1 MMNRIK
7 VLVALLFLACMVQAQ
22 TALDQAKNLITNE
35 NYGEAGKV
43 LTQYIA
49 SEKDPLKQAEAYYWI
64 GESLYRDLADEK
76 NMQPAFDKS
85 KEQFN
90 KGIAIAK
97 NSPHCLVGMGKLLLD
112 AKNTKEAL
120 KTFDSA
126 IKESRK
132 KPFKEGTPEIF
143 MLVGDAFL
151 NGVNKNPEQA
161 VAYYTRA
168 RDIEPINAKTWI
180 KLGDGSLAKNDA
192 GTAMNAYESA
202 TTKDPKNVELY
213 LKRSKIWRRSNKMEL
228 AQKELEDG
236 LKIDPKYAL
245 IYKDLIELYM
255 DTKQFNKVLPALEKY
270 IPLAGNDFSARR
282 RLVTFLTYQARDYDR
297 SIVEAE
303 KLLKDDPTQTT
314 MYRWIAWS
322 KCAKADTLV
331 GRSADSKVLGDD
343 AKMLYTESREA
354 SKKLF
359 EVVPADRLV
368 YYDFEFPAKAS
379 LKLGELDEATKYYK
393 MVMANDSTK
402 TCDIYASLIQA
413 NYANRKIKEGLEL
426 LEEKDTKCENKTKYN
441 DYYYAFYYAYFGRMY
456 DKSILFADK
465 FITEFTPNIKV
476 VDAVI
481 DAYGYKGLSLTQQ
494 DSETAPEWKA
504 KANYEKMVSI
514 YEEKPEER
522 AKAATTKTAMG
533 KAYNYLATYA
543 ASTQDLVKAKDLV
556 AKALKMDPVNKN
568 AVALSLQLGGN

>member
-7 VLVALLFLACMVQAQ
+7 IVVALFFFALTIQAQ
-22 TALDQAKNLITNE
+22 TAIEQAKNLITNE
-35 NYGEAGKV
+35 NYGEAGKM
-43 LTQYIA
+43 LTQYIS
-49 SEKDPLKQAEAYYWI
+49 SEKDPLKQAEAYYWM
-64 GESLYRDLADEK
+64 GESMYRDLADEK

-112 AKNTKEAL
+112 AKNSKEAL

-151 NGVNKNPEQA
+151 NSVNKNAEQA

-168 RDIEPINAKTWI
+168 RDIEPSNAKTWI

-192 GTAMNAYESA
+192 GTAMSAYESA
-202 TTKDPKNVELY
+202 SSKDKNNAELN
-213 LKRSKIWRRSNKMEL
+213 LKRSKIWKRASKNDL
-228 AQKELEDG
+228 AQKELEEG
-236 LKIDPKYAL
+236 LKINDKYAL

-322 KCAKADTLV
+322 KCAKADTL
-331 GRSADSKVLGDD
+331 AAKATDPKVLGDD
-343 AKMLYTESREA
+343 AKMLYKESREA

-379 LKLGELDEATKYYK
+379 LKLGELEEATKYYK
-393 MVMANDSTK
+393 MVMANDSSK
-402 TCDIYASLIQA
+402 TCDIYTSLVEA
-413 NYANRKIKEGLEL
+413 NYNAKKIKEGIAL
-426 LEEKDTKCENKTKYN
+426 LEEKEAKCTVGDKNRE
-441 DYYYAFYYAYFGRMY
+441 YYYAMYYSYVAKLY
-456 DKSILFADK
+456 DKSVKYADK
-465 FITEFTPNIKV
+465 Y
-476 VDAVI
+476 I
-481 DAYGYKGLSLTQQ
+481 DAFPARVDGYYYKAQSL
-494 DSETAPEWKA
+494 DELDDDNAPTFKA
-504 KANYEKMVSI
+504 KESYEKL
-514 YEEKPEER
+514 
-522 AKAATTKTAMG
+522 AATYEAKPDDRSKKMVGT
-533 KAYNYLATYA
+533 AYNYIAYFYGKQ
-543 ASTQDLVKAKDLV
+543 QDLVKAKEFYQKTIGV
-556 AKALKMDPVNKN
+556 DPTNKI
-568 AVALSLQLGGN
+568 ATQTLLQLGGN

>member
-7 VLVALLFLACMVQAQ
+7 VVAALLFSACMVQAQ

-35 NYGEAGKV
+35 NYGEAGKM
-43 LTQYIA
+43 LTQYIS
-49 SEKDPLKQAEAYYWI
+49 SEKDPMKQAEAYYWM
-64 GESLYRDLADEK
+64 GESMYRDLADEK
-76 NMQPAFDKS
+76 NMQPAFEKS

-151 NGVNKNPEQA
+151 NSVNKNPEQA

-168 RDIEPINAKTWI
+168 RDIEPSNAKTWI

-192 GTAMNAYESA
+192 GTAMSAYESA
-202 TTKDPKNVELY
+202 SSKDKNNAELN
-213 LKRSKIWRRSNKMEL
+213 LKRSKIWKRASKNDL
-228 AQKELEDG
+228 AQKELEEG
-236 LKIDPKYAL
+236 LKINDKYAL

-270 IPLAGNDFSARR
+270 IPLAGNDFGARR
-282 RLVTFLTYQARDYDR
+282 RLVTFLTYQAKDYDR
-297 SIVEAE
+297 SVVEAE

-314 MYRWIAWS
+314 MYRWIAWA
-322 KCAKADTLV
+322 KCAKADTLAAKA
-331 GRSADSKVLGDD
+331 ADPKVLGDD
-343 AKMLYTESREA
+343 AKMLYKESREA

-368 YYDFEFPAKAS
+368 YYDYEFPAKAS
-379 LKLGELDEATKYYK
+379 LKLGELEEATKYYK
-393 MVMANDSTK
+393 MVMANDSSK
-402 TCDIYASLIQA
+402 TCDIYTQLIEA
-413 NYANRKIKEGLEL
+413 NYGVKKIKEGIAL
-426 LEEKDTKCENKTKYN
+426 LEEKEAKCTVTNKN
-441 DYYYAFYYAYFGRMY
+441 REYYYAMYYSYVAKLY
-456 DKSILFADK
+456 DKSVKYADK
-465 FITEFTPNIKV
+465 Y
-476 VDAVI
+476 I
-481 DAYGYKGLSLTQQ
+481 DAFPALVDGFYYKVQSLTEL
-494 DSETAPEWKA
+494 DDDNNPTFKA
-504 KANYEKMVSI
+504 KEASEKLITVYEAKPDERSKKM
-514 YEEKPEER
+514 
-522 AKAATTKTAMG
+522 AATG
-533 KAYNYLATYA
+533 YNYMAYFYGK
-543 ASTQDLVKAKDLV
+543 QNDLIKAKEFYQKTILV
-556 AKALKMDPVNKN
+556 DPTNKIATQALQ
-568 AVALSLQLGGN
+568 QLGGN

>member
-1 MMNRIK
+1 MKRIK
-7 VLVALLFLACMVQAQ
+7 VVVALLFLACIVQAQ

-35 NYGEAGKV
+35 NYGEAGKI
-43 LTQYIA
+43 LTQYI
-49 SEKDPLKQAEAYYWI
+49 STEKDPLKQAEAYFWI

-112 AKNTKEAL
+112 AKNVKEAL

-168 RDIEPINAKTWI
+168 RDIEPSNAKTWI

-192 GTAMNAYESA
+192 GTAMSAYESA
-202 TTKDPKNVELY
+202 SSKDKNNAELN
-213 LKRSKIWRRSNKMEL
+213 LKRSKIWKRASKYDL

-236 LKIDPKYAL
+236 LKINDKYAL
-245 IYKDLIELYM
+245 LYKDLIELYM

-270 IPLAGNDFSARR
+270 IPLAGTDYGARR
-282 RLVTFLTYQARDYDR
+282 RLVTFLTYQAKDYDR
-297 SIVEAE
+297 SIIEAE

-314 MYRWIAWS
+314 MHRWIAWA
-322 KCAKADTLV
+322 KCAKADSLV
-331 GRSADSKVLGDD
+331 AKSADPKVLGDD
-343 AKMLYTESREA
+343 AKMLYKESREA

-379 LKLGELDEATKYYK
+379 LKLGELEEATKYYK
-393 MVMANDSTK
+393 MVMANDSSK
-402 TCDIYASLIQA
+402 TCEIYTSLIEA
-413 NYANRKIKEGLEL
+413 NYNVKKIKEGIDL
-426 LEEKDTKCENKTKYN
+426 LEEKEAKCTVTNKN
-441 DYYYAFYYAYFGRMY
+441 REYYYAMYYANNAKLYE
-456 DKSILFADK
+456 KSIKYADK
-465 FITEFTPNIKV
+465 Y
-476 VDAVI
+476 I
-481 DAYGYKGLSLTQQ
+481 DAFPALVDGYY
-494 DSETAPEWKA
+494 WKA
-504 KANYEKMVSI
+504 QSLDEMDDDNAPTFKAKDAYEKLTITFEAKPDDRSKKMV
-514 YEEKPEER
+514 
-522 AKAATTKTAMG
+522 ATG
-533 KAYNYLATYA
+533 YNYMAYFYGK
-543 ASTQDLVKAKDLV
+543 QNDLVKAKEYYQKTIGV
-556 AKALKMDPVNKN
+556 DPTNKI
-568 AVALSLQLGGN
+568 ATQTLQQLGGN

>member
-7 VLVALLFLACMVQAQ
+7 VVAALLFLASMVQAQ

-35 NYGEAGKV
+35 NYGDAGTM
-43 LTQYIA
+43 LTQYISA
-49 SEKDPLKQAEAYYWI
+49 EKDPLKQAEAYYWM
-64 GESLYRDLADEK
+64 GENSYRLEAAEK
-76 NMQPAFDKS
+76 NMKAAFDKS

-112 AKNTKEAL
+112 ANNTKEAL

-151 NGVNKNPEQA
+151 NGVNKNAEQA

-168 RDIEPINAKTWI
+168 RDIEPSNAKTWI

-192 GTAMNAYESA
+192 GTAMSAYESA
-202 TTKDPKNVELY
+202 SAKDKNNAELN
-213 LKRSKIWRRSNKMEL
+213 LKRSKIWKRASKNDL

-236 LKIDPKYAL
+236 LKINDKYAL

-270 IPLAGNDFSARR
+270 IPLAGNDFGARR

-297 SIVEAE
+297 SVVEAE

-314 MYRWIAWS
+314 MYRWIAWA

-331 GRSADSKVLGDD
+331 ARSADKKVLGDD
-343 AKMLYTESREA
+343 AKMLYQESRDA

-379 LKLGELDEATKYYK
+379 LKLGELEEATKYYK
-393 MVMANDSTK
+393 MVMVNDSSK
-402 TCDIYASLIQA
+402 TCDIYTSLIEA
-413 NYANRKIKEGLEL
+413 NYDAKKIKDGIAL
-426 LEEKDTKCENKTKYN
+426 LEEKEAKCTITNKN
-441 DYYYAFYYAYFGRMY
+441 REYYYAMYYSYVAKLY
-456 DKSILFADK
+456 DKSVKYADK
-465 FITEFTPNIKV
+465 YIEAYPAL
-476 VDAVI
+476 VD
-481 DAYGYKGLSLTQQ
+481 GYYYKAQSL
-494 DSETAPEWKA
+494 DELDDDNAPTFKA
-504 KANYEKMVSI
+504 KESYEKL
-514 YEEKPEER
+514 
-522 AKAATTKTAMG
+522 AATYEAKPDDRSKKMVGT
-533 KAYNYLATYA
+533 AYNYIAYFYGKQ
-543 ASTQDLVKAKDLV
+543 QDLVKAKEFYQKTIGV
-556 AKALKMDPVNKN
+556 DPTNKI
-568 AVALSLQLGGN
+568 ATQTLLQLGN

>member
-7 VLVALLFLACMVQAQ
+7 VVAALFFLATMVQAQ
-22 TALDQAKNLITNE
+22 TAIEQAKNLITNE

-43 LTQYIA
+43 LTQYIG

-64 GESLYRDLADEK
+64 GESMYRDLADEK

-90 KGIAIAK
+90 KGIALAK

-112 AKNTKEAL
+112 AKNSKEAL

-151 NGVNKNPEQA
+151 NGVNKNAEQA

-168 RDIEPINAKTWI
+168 RDIEPTNAKTWI
-180 KLGDGSLAKNDA
+180 KLGDGSLSKNDA
-192 GTAMNAYESA
+192 GAAMNAYESA
-202 TTKDPKNVELY
+202 TSKDPKNVELY
-213 LKRSKIWRRSNKMEL
+213 LKRSKIWRRSSKMEL
-228 AQKELEDG
+228 AQKEMEDG
-236 LKIDPKYAL
+236 LKIDPNYAL

-270 IPLAGNDFSARR
+270 IPLTGSKTDFSARR

-297 SIVEAE
+297 SVVEAE

-314 MYRWIAWS
+314 MYRWIAWA

-331 GRSADSKVLGDD
+331 ARSADKKVLGDD
-343 AKMLYTESREA
+343 AKMLYQESRDA

-379 LKLGELDEATKYYK
+379 LKLGELEEATKYYK
-393 MVMANDSTK
+393 MVMLNDSSK
-402 TCDIYASLIQA
+402 TCDIYTSLIEA
-413 NYANRKIKEGLEL
+413 NYDVKKIKEGITL
-426 LEEKDTKCENKTKYN
+426 LEEKETKCTVTNKN
-441 DYYYAFYYAYFGRMY
+441 REYYYAMYYSYVAKLY
-456 DKSILFADK
+456 DKSMKFADK
-465 FITEFTPNIKV
+465 YIEAFPAL
-476 VDAVI
+476 VD
-481 DAYGYKGLSLTQQ
+481 GYYYKAQSSDEL
-494 DSETAPEWKA
+494 DDDNAPVFKA
-504 KANYEKMVSI
+504 KESYEKLITTYEAKPDDRSKKMVG
-514 YEEKPEER
+514 
-522 AKAATTKTAMG
+522 T
-533 KAYNYLATYA
+533 AYNYIAYYYGKQ
-543 ASTQDLVKAKDLV
+543 QDLVKAKEFYQKTIGV
-556 AKALKMDPVNKN
+556 DPTNKI
-568 AVALSLQLGGN
+568 ATQTLLQLGGN

>member
-7 VLVALLFLACMVQAQ
+7 IVVALFFFALTIQAQ
-22 TALDQAKNLITNE
+22 TAIDQAKSLITNE

-43 LTQYIA
+43 LSQYIT
-49 SEKDPLKQAEAYYWI
+49 SEKDPMKQAEAYYWI
-64 GESLYRDLADEK
+64 GEASYRDLADEK

-112 AKNTKEAL
+112 AKNSKEAL
-120 KTFDSA
+120 KTFDNA

-132 KPFKEGTPEIF
+132 KPFKEGHPEIF

-151 NGVNKNPEQA
+151 NGVNKNAEQA

-168 RDIEPINAKTWI
+168 RDIEPSNAKTWI

-192 GTAMNAYESA
+192 GTAMSAYESA
-202 TTKDPKNVELY
+202 SSKDKNNAELN
-213 LKRSKIWRRSNKMEL
+213 LKRSKIWKRANKNDL

-270 IPLAGNDFSARR
+270 IPLAGNDFGARR
-282 RLVTFLTYQARDYDR
+282 RLVTFLTYQAKDYDR
-297 SIVEAE
+297 SVVEAE
-303 KLLKDDPTQTT
+303 KLMKDDPTQTT
-314 MYRWIAWS
+314 MYRWIAWA

-331 GRSADSKVLGDD
+331 ARSADQKVLGDD
-343 AKMLYTESREA
+343 AKMLYKESRDA

-368 YYDFEFPAKAS
+368 YYDYEFPAKSS
-379 LKLGELDEATKYYK
+379 LKLGELEEATKYYK
-393 MVMANDSTK
+393 MVMANDSSK
-402 TCDIYASLIQA
+402 TCDIYTQLIEA
-413 NYANRKIKEGLEL
+413 NYGVKKIKEGIEL
-426 LEEKDTKCENKTKYN
+426 LEEKEAKCTVTNKN
-441 DYYYAFYYAYFGRMY
+441 REYYYAMYYSYVAKLY
-456 DKSILFADK
+456 DKSVKYADK
-465 FITEFTPNIKV
+465 Y
-476 VDAVI
+476 I
-481 DAYGYKGLSLTQQ
+481 DAFPALVDGYYYKAQSLDELDDDNNPTF
-494 DSETAPEWKA
+494 KA
-504 KANYEKMVSI
+504 KEAYEKLTATF
-514 YEEKPEER
+514 EAKPDDR
-522 AKAATTKTAMG
+522 SKKMAATG
-533 KAYNYLATYA
+533 YNYMAYFYGKQ
-543 ASTQDLVKAKDLV
+543 QDLVKAKEFYQ
-556 AKALKMDPVNKN
+556 KTIGIDPTNKI
-568 AVALSLQLGGN
+568 ATQTLLQLGGN